1 MMVRHGGLNLV
12 CPICPPFD
20 AGSTYLDV
28 STTAHTPEGR
38 LKLDKLGA
46 SRKLAQQNAVCT
58 ALLFICDENRNL
70 GPADTLSVSFEEFK
84 TTMKSRASA
93 ADLKL
98 GPCQHTY
105 LRRVLLFFW
114 EHGHIDLTFAH
125 NGRQRDVVQQIEIQP
140 SFYDMQE
147 VLDGYGTLSAR
158 EKYRA
163 YMSLATKVFGKD
175 RTPTVLQAA
184 RCAFQYS
191 RKYQDLASSL
201 CRERDAADSQENT
214 VADNEINEGD
224 YSMDS
229 MSVSI
234 LHIVVVLL
242 CIVFVVYR
250 QSEEFH
256 DNRVVLFTP
265 ARTLSYSH
273 SKGDIGL
280 PTPESL
286 PRRQVIVSRSSPTPT
301 ASSTEVTSSG
311 NDAHSH
317 SDRQNPTPGSRFGP
331 LSLAIGYFAGFVR
344 GFRSSSHM
352 FLPEI
357 SSLQTQVTD
366 LQTSLTAAEDALY
379 AANRTTQVSQERC
392 LGILQDLHNARVNIA
407 DLESRA
413 AMEAIEKDSLLQ
425 EVGHLKEEVSRLQS
439 GVEQITQIA
448 RG

>member
-1 MMVRHGGLNLV
+1 MSTIRRR
-12 CPICPPFD
+12 
-20 AGSTYLDV
+20 STYLEV
-28 STTAHTPEGR
+28 STTAHTPDGR
-38 LKLDKLGA
+38 LRLDKLCAG
-46 SRKLAQQNAVCT
+46 RKLAQQNAVCT

-98 GPCQHTY
+98 GPCQNTY

-125 NGRQRDVVQQIEIQP
+125 HGRQRDVVQQIEIQS
-140 SFYDMQE
+140 SFYDIYRGFQE

-201 CRERDAADSQENT
+201 RREGDVFDGQVNT
-214 VADNEINEGD
+214 VADYEINEGD

-229 MSVSI
+229 M
-234 LHIVVVLL
+234 
-242 CIVFVVYR
+242 
-250 QSEEFH
+250 QSEESR
-256 DNRVVLFTP
+256 DNNLAVPFTP
-265 ARTLSYSH
+265 ARTLNYSH

-286 PRRQVIVSRSSPTPT
+286 PRRQVVVSRSSPTPT
-301 ASSTEVTSSG
+301 ASSLEVTSSG

-317 SDRQNPTPGSRFGP
+317 SDGQNHHTPGSRFGP
-331 LSLAIGYFAGFVR
+331 LSLAVGYFSGFVS

-366 LQTSLTAAEDALY
+366 LQTSLTAAENALH

-392 LGILQDLHNARVNIA
+392 LGILHDLHNAHANIA
-407 DLESRA
+407 DLKSRA
-413 AMEAIEKDSLLQ
+413 ATEAIEKNNLLQ
-425 EVGHLKEEVSRLQS
+425 QVGHLKDEVSRLQS
-439 GVEQITQIA
+439 GVEQITQLA
-448 RG
+448 RGLIPL

>member
-1 MMVRHGGLNLV
+1 MPAIQR
-12 CPICPPFD
+12 
-20 AGSTYLDV
+20 GSTYLDV

-38 LKLDKLGA
+38 LKLDKLCAG
-46 SRKLAQQNAVCT
+46 RKLAQQNAVCT
-58 ALLFICDENRNL
+58 TLLFICDENRNL

-84 TTMKSRASA
+84 TTMKNCASA

-98 GPCQHTY
+98 GPCQHAY

-125 NGRQRDVVQQIEIQP
+125 NGHQRDVVQQIEIQS
-140 SFYDMQE
+140 SFYDIYRGFQE

-163 YMSLATKVFGKD
+163 YMSLATKLFGKD

-191 RKYQDLASSL
+191 RKYQDLASSVR
-201 CRERDAADSQENT
+201 RERDAANSQADT
-214 VADNEINEGD
+214 VADDEINEGD
-224 YSMDS
+224 NSMDL
-229 MSVSI
+229 MP
-234 LHIVVVLL
+234 
-242 CIVFVVYR
+242 
-250 QSEEFH
+250 SEEPH
-256 DNRVVLFTP
+256 NNQLVPFTP

-286 PRRQVIVSRSSPTPT
+286 PRRQVVVSRSSPTST
-301 ASSTEVTSSG
+301 TSSSEVTSSG

-317 SDRQNPTPGSRFGP
+317 SDRQNPQTPGSRFGP
-331 LSLAIGYFAGFVR
+331 LSLVTGYFAGFVR

-366 LQTSLTAAEDALY
+366 LQTSLTAAENALH

-392 LGILQDLHNARVNIA
+392 LGILEDLRNACINIA
-407 DLESRA
+407 DLKSRA
-413 AMEAIEKDSLLQ
+413 AREAIEKDSLLQ
-425 EVGHLKEEVSRLQS
+425 EVGHLKDEVSRLQN

-448 RG
+448 RGLIPL

>member
-1 MMVRHGGLNLV
+1 MPAIRR
-12 CPICPPFD
+12 
-20 AGSTYLDV
+20 GSTYLDV

-38 LKLDKLGA
+38 LRLDKLCAG
-46 SRKLAQQNAVCT
+46 RKLAQQNAVCT
-58 ALLFICDENRNL
+58 ALLFICDQNRDL
-70 GPADTLSVSFEEFK
+70 GPADILSVSFEEFK
-84 TTMKSRASA
+84 ATMKSRASA

-98 GPCQHTY
+98 SPCQHTY
-105 LRRVLLFFW
+105 LRRVLSFFW
-114 EHGHIDLTFAH
+114 EHGYIDLTFAH

-140 SFYDMQE
+140 SFYDIYRGFQE

-184 RCAFQYS
+184 GCAFQYS

-201 CRERDAADSQENT
+201 RLGKDAADSWVNT
-214 VADNEINEGD
+214 VADNEIDEGD
-224 YSMDS
+224 DSMDP
-229 MSVSI
+229 M
-234 LHIVVVLL
+234 
-242 CIVFVVYR
+242 
-250 QSEEFH
+250 QSKESH
-256 DNRVVLFTP
+256 DNRVVPFTP

-273 SKGDIGL
+273 NNGDIGL

-286 PRRQVIVSRSSPTPT
+286 PRRQVVVPRSSPTPT
-301 ASSTEVTSSG
+301 ASSSEVTSSG

-317 SDRQNPTPGSRFGP
+317 SDRQNPQTPGSRFGP

-366 LQTSLTAAEDALY
+366 LQTSLTAAENALH

-392 LGILQDLHNARVNIA
+392 LDILEDLHSASIHIA

-425 EVGHLKEEVSRLQS
+425 EVSHLKDEVSRLQS

-448 RG
+448 RGLISL